1 MSISRSNLT
10 GAALSLA
17 AFGVYATHD
26 VVVKFLGSSYN
37 AVQII
42 FFSGLLSFPLVTA
55 MLLSDKRD
63 ENLVPR
69 HPWWS
74 LIRAVSAVLT
84 GVAGFFAFSRLPMAQ
99 AYAIFFAMP
108 LLITLMAIPM
118 LGERVGLRRGLAVIV
133 GLMGVLVVLR
143 PGEADLGLGHLAALS
158 AAVTGA
164 LTSVI
169 VRKIGGNERSAV
181 LMLYPMLGNVLAMG
195 AVLPFVYVPMPIAH
209 LGLMCI
215 IALFGFIGGI
225 LVIKAYRTAPAVI
238 VAPKA
243 SAAPLA
249 KGVRDRDTLQ
259 TVMRGLP
266 RAFLQ
271 SDMRAHMNARR
282 MEIIAALA
290 TRLAVRLSAP
300 CPRCAAPG
308 WGLLRSDPGL
318 PCSDC
323 GTSTGLT
330 AQDIHGCTACRHEI
344 AQPRTGTADPA
355 YCPICNP

>member
-133 GLMGVLVVLR
+133 GLLGVLVVLR

-238 VAPKA
+238 VAPMQYSQILWAALYGWLLFDERIDLYTAVGSAIIIA
-243 SAAPLA
+243 SGIYIVMREGTPTVSKNRPVLETRSSRDM
-249 KGVRDRDTLQ
+249 GLMPRLSSWLRVFDRGRDRD
-259 TVMRGLP
+259 
-266 RAFLQ
+266 A
-271 SDMRAHMNARR
+271 SD
-282 MEIIAALA
+282 
-290 TRLAVRLSAP
+290 LS
-300 CPRCAAPG
+300 
-308 WGLLRSDPGL
+308 
-318 PCSDC
+318 
-323 GTSTGLT
+323 
-330 AQDIHGCTACRHEI
+330 
-344 AQPRTGTADPA
+344 
-355 YCPICNP
+355 

>member
-1 MSISRSNLT
+1 MSTSRSNLR

-26 VVVKFLGSSYN
+26 VVVKYLGGSYS

-74 LIRAVSAVLT
+74 LARAVSAVLT

-108 LLITLMAIPM
+108 LLITVMAIPM
-118 LGERVGLRRGLAVIV
+118 LGERVGARRGMAVVV
-133 GLMGVLVVLR
+133 GLLGVLVVLR

-169 VRKIGGNERSAV
+169 VRKIGGEERSAV
-181 LMLYPMLGNVLAMG
+181 LMIYPMLGNVLAMG
-195 AVLPFVYVPMPIAH
+195 AVLPFVYEPMPVAH

-215 IALFGFIGGI
+215 IALFGFIGGL
-225 LVIKAYRTAPAVI
+225 LVIKAYRTAPAII
-238 VAPKA
+238 VAPMQYSQILWA
-243 SAAPLA
+243 ALYGWLLFDESIDLYTGVGSAI
-249 KGVRDRDTLQ
+249 
-259 TVMRGLP
+259 
-266 RAFLQ
+266 
-271 SDMRAHMNARR
+271 
-282 MEIIAALA
+282 IIASGIYIVLREGTPSVSGNRPVLTTKSRPETGAM
-290 TRLAVRLSAP
+290 
-300 CPRCAAPG
+300 PRVSVMMQRMGIPE
-308 WGLLRSDPGL
+308 R
-318 PCSDC
+318 
-323 GTSTGLT
+323 
-330 AQDIHGCTACRHEI
+330 QD
-344 AQPRTGTADPA
+344 
-355 YCPICNP
+355 